1 MTKFRIVEVI
11 SNSGHSDRKGYWIV
25 EQKKWFGW
33 REIGCIEGPKYRC
46 ITHNSYKDAELYL
59 LEKYTGHGECR
70 VYGNVYVYK
79 PYTYYMG

>member
-11 SNSGHSDRKGYWIV
+11 SNSGHADRKGYWIV

-33 REIGCIEGPKYRC
+33 TEIYHNEGPNSKSVV
-46 ITHNSYKDAELYL
+46 HESYKDAELYL

-70 VYGNVYVYK
+70 VFGNVYVYK
-79 PYTYYMG
+79 PYNYYMG

>member
-11 SNSGHSDRKGYWIV
+11 SNSGHADRKGYWIV

-33 REIGCIEGPKYRC
+33 TEIYHNEGPNSKSVV
-46 ITHNSYKDAELYL
+46 HESYKDAELYL

-70 VYGNVYVYK
+70 VFGNVYVYK
-79 PYTYYMG
+79 PYTYYV

>member
-11 SNSGHSDRKGYWIV
+11 SNSGHADRKGYWIV

-33 REIGCIEGPKYRC
+33 TEIYHNEGPNSKSVV
-46 ITHNSYKDAELYL
+46 HESYKDAELYL

-79 PYTYYMG
+79 PYTYHI

>member
-11 SNSGHSDRKGYWIV
+11 SNSGHADRKGYWIV

-33 REIGCIEGPKYRC
+33 TEIYHNEGPNSKSVV
-46 ITHNSYKDAELYL
+46 HESYKDAELYL

-70 VYGNVYVYK
+70 VYGNVYTYQ
-79 PYTYYMG
+79 PYTYYI

>member
-11 SNSGHSDRKGYWIV
+11 SNSGHADRKGYWIV

-33 REIGCIEGPKYRC
+33 VEIYHNEGPRFKPVQ
-46 ITHNSYKDAELYL
+46 HNSYEEAELYL

-70 VYGNVYVYK
+70 VYGNVYTYQ
-79 PYTYYMG
+79 PYTYYM

>member
-33 REIGCIEGPKYRC
+33 TEIYHNEGPNSKSVV
-46 ITHNSYKDAELYL
+46 HESYKDAELYL

-70 VYGNVYVYK
+70 VFGNVYVYK

>member
-33 REIGCIEGPKYRC
+33 TEIYHNEGPNSKSVV
-46 ITHNSYKDAELYL
+46 HESYKDAELYL

-70 VYGNVYVYK
+70 VYGNVYTYQ
-79 PYTYYMG
+79 PYTYYI

>member
-33 REIGCIEGPKYRC
+33 TEIYHNEGPNSKSVV
-46 ITHNSYKDAELYL
+46 HESYKDAELYL

-70 VYGNVYVYK
+70 VFGNVYVYK
-79 PYTYYMG
+79 PYTYYV

>member
-33 REIGCIEGPKYRC
+33 VEIYHNEGPRFKPVQ
-46 ITHNSYKDAELYL
+46 HNSYEEAELYL

-70 VYGNVYVYK
+70 VFGNVYVYK
-79 PYTYYMG
+79 PYTYYI